1 MWTRRGDDLP
11 VTWKHPIRGGW
22 TWTHGMLA
30 GGGRLAAIMHNSN
43 VSRRLPRICDSTYG
57 MLYHEL
63 VVYWLEERFGYLYD
77 FI

>member
-1 MWTRRGDDLP
+1 
-11 VTWKHPIRGGW
+11 
-22 TWTHGMLA
+22 MLA